1 MNNIRFQLFPKS
13 MKGCSSHGC
22 IIKGPHSGMGTN
34 GTCECVA
41 NMSRQQLIMFQSR
54 LEVFIRR
61 FERLEED
68 NDALINI
75 VQNMGNEND

>member
-1 MNNIRFQLFPKS
+1 MSNIRYQLFPKT
-13 MKGCSSHGC
+13 MTGCSNHNC
-22 IIKGPHSGMGTN
+22 IVKGDVGGMGTN
-34 GTCECVA
+34 GTCECIV

-68 NDALINI
+68 NEALINI
-75 VQNMGNEND
+75 IHNEGNKND